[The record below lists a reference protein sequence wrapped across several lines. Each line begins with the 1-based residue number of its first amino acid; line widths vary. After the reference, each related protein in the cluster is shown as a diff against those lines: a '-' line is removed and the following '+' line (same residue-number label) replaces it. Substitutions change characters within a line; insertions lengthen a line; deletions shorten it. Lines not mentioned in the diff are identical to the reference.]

1 MKFRTYSLGKITK
14 HGVLER
20 LVCLGESC
28 NVFNVEI
35 YAATSEKCSVRL
47 LVSVCSVVFHVSC
60 VRYAVKDI
68 MP

>member
-20 LVCLGESC
+20 WCVWENRVVC
-28 NVFNVEI
+28 NVEI